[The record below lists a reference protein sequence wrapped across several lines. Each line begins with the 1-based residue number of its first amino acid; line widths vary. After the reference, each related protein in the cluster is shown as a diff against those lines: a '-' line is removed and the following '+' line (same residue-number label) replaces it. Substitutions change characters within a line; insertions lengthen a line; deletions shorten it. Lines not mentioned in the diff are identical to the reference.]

1 VVRIGETVMICCC
14 RKDAFRSICTSRGSD
29 HRGPEEQADAIAARV
44 GEAIAPVA
52 GLGEVEIRVAPFY

>member
-1 VVRIGETVMICCC
+1 MICCC